1 MSDEAILIV
10 WSEIASG
17 EVQVRPRNDKTIVY
31 LKLVKLINFPDRSS
45 SSQACPPRV

>member
-1 MSDEAILIV
+1 MLEKFMAFESPSLR
-10 WSEIASG
+10 G
-17 EVQVRPRNDKTIVY
+17 RHPRNDKTIVY